1 MINGV
6 SDTIFNPNKAITR
19 GEYVKLIATMANDN
33 LSEYN
38 HVSIFSDIDSND
50 WYNEYVAWAA
60 KNEITKNCIKYNTN
74 PAIAINATAGNLKR
88 TQRAVAGL
96 LYRFLIDTGREF

>member
-1 MINGV
+1 MIFLEMLGIMNMIN
-6 SDTIFNPNKAITR
+6 SNFLNISSNFS
-19 GEYVKLIATMANDN
+19 E
-33 LSEYN
+33 LSGASYE
-38 HVSIFSDIDSND
+38 
-50 WYNEYVAWAA
+50 
-60 KNEITKNCIKYNTN
+60 NCIKYNTN

>member
-1 MINGV
+1 MIGTTNMLLGQQ
-6 SDTIFNPNKAITR
+6 KM
-19 GEYVKLIATMANDN
+19 KLQY
-33 LSEYN
+33 E
-38 HVSIFSDIDSND
+38 
-50 WYNEYVAWAA
+50 
-60 KNEITKNCIKYNTN
+60 NCIKYNTN